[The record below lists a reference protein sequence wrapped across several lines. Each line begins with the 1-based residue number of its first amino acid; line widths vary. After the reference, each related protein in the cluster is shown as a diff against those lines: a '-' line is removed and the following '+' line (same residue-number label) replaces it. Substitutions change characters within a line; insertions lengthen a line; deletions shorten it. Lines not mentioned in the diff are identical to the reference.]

1 MSRAARSVYVFGFY
15 MAVLGVALVATPNLL
30 LALNGLPAT
39 SEVWIRVVGVL
50 VLCLAVYY
58 LLAARHELTEFFRWT
73 VFVRASVMVFFAAF
87 VVLGFVRP
95 VFVVFGVVDLAAAT
109 WTALALRSDRLAAG

>member
-1 MSRAARSVYVFGFY
+1 MSRAARSVYVFSFY
-15 MAVLGVALVATPNLL
+15 LVVLGVVLVATPNLL
-30 LALNGLPAT
+30 LSLNGLPAT
-39 SEVWIRVVGVL
+39 SEVWIRVVGVV

-87 VVLGFVRP
+87 VVLGFVQP
-95 VFVVFGVVDLAAAT
+95 VFVVFGVADLAAAI
-109 WTALALRSDRLAAG
+109 WTALALRADRLAAG

>member
-1 MSRAARSVYVFGFY
+1 MSHAARSVYVFSFY
-15 MAVLGVALVATPNLL
+15 MAVLGVVLVATPNLL
-30 LALNGLPAT
+30 LTLNGLPAT
-39 SEVWIRVVGVL
+39 SEVWIRVVGVV

-87 VVLGFVRP
+87 VVLGFVQP
-95 VFVVFGVVDLAAAT
+95 VFIVFGVADLAAAT
-109 WTALALRSDRLAAG
+109 WTALALRADRLAAG

>member
-15 MAVLGVALVATPNLL
+15 MAVLGVVLVAAPNLL
-30 LALNGLPAT
+30 LTLNGLPTT

-73 VFVRASVMVFFAAF
+73 VFVRSTVIVFFAAF
-87 VVLGFVRP
+87 VFLGFVSP
-95 VFVVFGVVDLAAAT
+95 VLILFGAIDLLGAVCT
-109 WTALALRSDRLAAG
+109 GLALRSERSA